1 MREKRNHS
9 VRTLPIEPRE
19 AKRKFFLVYEGTETE
34 PIYFEG
40 LRRYSAFSKVSPL
53 IEVQKVLG
61 EELNFSLGLNCLQ
74 YCKMLLQ
81 PLY

>member
-9 VRTLPIEPRE
+9 VRILPIEPRE
-19 AKRKFFLVYEGTETE
+19 SKRKFFLVYEGTETE

-53 IEVQKVLG
+53 IEMVPIIRGQSEKEFYQV
-61 EELNFSLGLNCLQ
+61 
-74 YCKMLLQ
+74 
-81 PLY
+81 